1 MSRTMEQRNGKREEK
16 NQQKHEKHETLI
28 RKTKK
33 NIIFMLQ
40 KYIKNRE
47 SKTSRLVE
55 QRNRK

>member
-1 MSRTMEQRNGKREEK
+1 MEQRNCKRDEK

-33 NIIFMLQ
+33 NHFYVAKMHNKQ
-40 KYIKNRE
+40 R
-47 SKTSRLVE
+47 SKKSRLAE